1 MSGNQQPMA
10 MMDEISEQQARLAE
24 LRAQHRTLDDAIED
38 MKAAPG
44 HNQLEIQR
52 LKREKL
58 ALRDEITRLEAILFP
73 DIIA

>member
-1 MSGNQQPMA
+1 MA
-10 MMDEISEQQARLAE
+10 LMDETSEQEQRLAQMKA
-24 LRAQHRTLDDAIED
+24 RHRTLDGVITE

-52 LKREKL
+52 FKKEKL
-58 ALRDEITRLEAILFP
+58 ALRDEISRVEAILFP

>member
-1 MSGNQQPMA
+1 
-10 MMDEISEQQARLAE
+10 LAE
-24 LRAQHRTLDDAIED
+24 LKAQHRALDDAIED

-58 ALRDEITRLEAILFP
+58 ALRDEITRLEGILFP

>member
-1 MSGNQQPMA
+1 MA
-10 MMDEISEQQARLAE
+10 LMDENTKQKQRLAHMK
-24 LRAQHRTLDDAIED
+24 AQHRTLDGVITE

-52 LKREKL
+52 LKKEKL
-58 ALRDEITRLEAILFP
+58 ALRDQISRLEAILFP